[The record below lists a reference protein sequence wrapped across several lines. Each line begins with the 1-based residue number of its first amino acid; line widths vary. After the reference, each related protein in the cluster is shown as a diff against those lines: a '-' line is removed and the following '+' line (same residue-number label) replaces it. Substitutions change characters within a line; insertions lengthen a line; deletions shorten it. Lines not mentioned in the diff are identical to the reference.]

1 MSWQAYVD
9 DSLVGTGTVSKGA
22 LHGLD
27 GNVWA
32 TTPGFSVAPA
42 EAKAII
48 AGFSNPSSIQG
59 SGILANGAKYMTIR
73 AEANS
78 VYGKRGPGG
87 IVCVKTGQA
96 VIIGVYDENIQP
108 GQCTATVEKLG
119 DYLRDQGY

>member
-1 MSWQAYVD
+1 MA
-9 DSLVGTGTVSKGA
+9 A
-22 LHGLD
+22 
-27 GNVWA
+27 
-32 TTPGFSVAPA
+32 
-42 EAKAII
+42 
-48 AGFSNPSSIQG
+48 
-59 SGILANGAKYMTIR
+59 GAKYMTIR

-96 VIIGVYDENIQP
+96 LIIGVYDENVQP